1 MPLRACRYTY
11 SGLAGIDASLLRKIR
26 KGTRSSGPPLYWE
39 YRDLVLPD
47 KPDLFIRLTIVPRFY
62 MGDPPRYLV
71 RLQLLSGPDE
81 GLQPWR
87 AEGLLRRLKDIEPV
101 WSVSVR
107 RTAFR
112 RCDID
117 SQQDMGAGFRPPE
130 QRPGR
135 YHFSPSR

>member
-1 MPLRACRYTY
+1 VDLLALMLPRA
-11 SGLAGIDASLLRKIR
+11 GKFAMAQDPPV
-26 KGTRSSGPPLYWE
+26 PPLHWE

-47 KPDLFIRLTIVPRFY
+47 KPNLFIRLTIVPRFY
-62 MGDPPRYLV
+62 LGDPPTYV
-71 RLQLLSGPDE
+71 DAIYSCSPGPNE

-87 AEGLLRRLKDIEPV
+87 AEGLLRRLKDTEPV

-117 SQQDMGAGFRPPE
+117 SRQDVGAGFHPPE
-130 QRPGR
+130 QRPRR
-135 YHFSPSR
+135 YHFFFESMASN